1 MNSPVTVENENP
13 AEYLEIRAF
22 EFKGKNF
29 RLAREIEHG
38 HWMIQHMSNRKP
50 VKGCEGL
57 YTTLDAALRAIY
69 QLPDEIFEAVTRKV
83 VLTPKVKD
91 A

>member
-1 MNSPVTVENENP
+1 
-13 AEYLEIRAF
+13 
-22 EFKGKNF
+22 
-29 RLAREIEHG
+29 
-38 HWMIQHMSNRKP
+38 MIQHMSNRKP

-69 QLPDEIFEAVTRKV
+69 QLPDEIFEAVARKV